1 MLEFLHHMTFP
12 YFLQNSKQNKLSNFM
27 AIFMS
32 ISNKIENDINVI
44 LGFSIT
50 GSF

>member
-1 MLEFLHHMTFP
+1 MLEFLHQMTFP
-12 YFLQNSKQNKLSNFM
+12 CVLQNSKQNKLSNFI

-44 LGFSIT
+44 LGFPIT